1 MIRLSFST
9 MLGRLRCIQDL
20 LPTMPHSVVEMPHGV
35 DLSFLTAPFEIVSK
49 HVGFMLNAANFG
61 NCK

>member
-1 MIRLSFST
+1 